1 MTSDEDIPVVDAEP
15 VSESEDHEG
24 NEDCSERKSEDCGEK
39 TAAASNGWAGTL
51 VHSFGHG
58 LIQAPIDGVR
68 EVVNTL
74 AGSKVVPKVQIVEPP
89 DRHEVTTPEW
99 QAGKIGAGAGL
110 LAAGLVISR
119 LIFRR

>member
-15 VSESEDHEG
+15 VNESEDHEG
-24 NEDCSERKSEDCGEK
+24 EGGDK
-39 TAAASNGWAGTL
+39 TAAASNNWAGTL

-89 DRHEVTTPEW
+89 ERHEVTTPQW